1 LRGTNTLGREQRT
14 EDHGAINGRTGNSCE
29 FLLPSW
35 PSRTSHS
42 LGAARRQGG
51 PEPRRSC
58 LLRGQ
63 GRRPR
68 VRVARPAGGL
78 RGLVTVRSIL
88 GNIRVIVVPEQVAVG
103 KAHEAFETDG
113 RMKDAKQADSVRH
126 VGARV
131 AEVAR
136 ALARV

>member
-1 LRGTNTLGREQRT
+1 VRHGGKVTLNHAGRACFE
-14 EDHGAINGRTGNSCE
+14 GMVAGLVSAS
-29 FLLPSW
+29 P
-35 PSRTSHS
+35 
-42 LGAARRQGG
+42 G
-51 PEPRRSC
+51 P
-58 LLRGQ
+58 L
-63 GRRPR
+63 
-68 VRVARPAGGL
+68 GGL